1 VKLFSQL
8 GAPLT
13 DLTKKGAFRWS
24 KEAEATCHRMKKV
37 ICTILVLSLLDFS
50 QGIVLECDASREG
63 IGAVLMQNKYPI
75 TFERRKMR
83 DPKRLYSIYDK
94 EMLAI
99 MHALAKF
106 RKYRVGGHFVVRINH
121 DILRYFLEQWDL
133 SERQQK
139 WVSKFQAYD
148 FDNEYTKGKKNVVV
162 DALSR
167 RLATFSM
174 TEVSTDWKLI
184 LLVE

>member
-1 VKLFSQL
+1 MLAL
-8 GAPLT
+8 P
-13 DLTKKGAFRWS
+13 
-24 KEAEATCHRMKKV
+24 
-37 ICTILVLSLLDFS
+37 DFTHPF
-50 QGIVLECDASREG
+50 VFECDSLG
-63 IGAVLMQNKYPI
+63 IGTGAVLMKNNHPI
-75 TFERRKMR
+75 AFESHKLREYEQH
-83 DPKRLYSIYDK
+83 YSIYDK
-94 EMLAI
+94 EMLAT

-106 RKYRVGGHFVVRINH
+106 RQYLVGNKFKVKTDNNT
-121 DILRYFLEQWDL
+121 LRFLMEQKEL

-174 TEVSTDWKLI
+174 TEVSTD
-184 LLVE
+184 